1 MFIEK
6 RVRKLTNKE
15 KKTILA
21 SLSSYGCRKIQLDLE
36 LYQIGKLIYGTNDNV
51 PSQITKILSKDINIV
66 SIGLPLLSLGK
77 KGVMPLLPLG
87 TKMAEVCSNKI
98 VLPTSLAQKVLYGKP
113 VVVKER
119 YSFYKALLIDENNDF
134 LSFVKLRRRR
144 DDTVIIPILDI
155 GWYLREGG

>member
-87 TKMAEVCSNKI
+87 TKMA
-98 VLPTSLAQKVLYGKP
+98 
-113 VVVKER
+113 
-119 YSFYKALLIDENNDF
+119 
-134 LSFVKLRRRR
+134 
-144 DDTVIIPILDI
+144 
-155 GWYLREGG
+155 